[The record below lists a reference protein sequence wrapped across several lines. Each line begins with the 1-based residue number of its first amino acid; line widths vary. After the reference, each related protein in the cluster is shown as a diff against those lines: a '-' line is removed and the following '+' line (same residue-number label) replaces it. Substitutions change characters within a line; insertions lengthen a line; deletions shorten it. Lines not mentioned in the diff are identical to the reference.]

1 MSERW
6 QYLIRLCFLRFGMSV
21 SDFWQM
27 TFPEFNE
34 LFSALANDPA
44 REIPNRK
51 RLIELMQKHPDNAT
65 KTKSDNP
72 IS

>member
-1 MSERW
+1 
-6 QYLIRLCFLRFGMSV
+6 MSV

-27 TFPEFNE
+27 TFPEFNA